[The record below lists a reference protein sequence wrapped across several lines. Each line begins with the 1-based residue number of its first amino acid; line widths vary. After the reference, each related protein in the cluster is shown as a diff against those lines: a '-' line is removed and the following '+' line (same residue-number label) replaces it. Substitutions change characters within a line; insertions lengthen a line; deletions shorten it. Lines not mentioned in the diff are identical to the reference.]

1 MKPLTFSSTD
11 LRVLQRQLDSLRR
24 RQSGRVRLPGPLW
37 EAAAQLARER
47 SVSEVARRLRIDF
60 YKLQRRVRDFPP
72 AAPEGPAAINPGFLE
87 LKFAATVPP
96 PGNGGVVELFDGSQR
111 RLRMETGH
119 DPTLW
124 LTLAEA
130 FWRSRP

>member
-1 MKPLTFSSTD
+1 MNTPTFCSTD
-11 LRVLQRQLDSLRR
+11 LTQLERQLDRWR
-24 RQSGRVRLPGPLW
+24 GRQAGRVRRPGPLW

-60 YKLQRRVRDFPP
+60 YKLQRRVRDFPR

-96 PGNGGVVELFDGSQR
+96 PGNGGVVELFEGSQR
-111 RLRMETGH
+111 RLRLETGH

-124 LTLAEA
+124 LALAEA
-130 FWRSRP
+130 FWRSKP